1 MSEQSY
7 IPCPS
12 CKNEITPDSD
22 FCPHCGI
29 IFDDASELAYCEVH
43 MGVHEGGVCI
53 ICRKLLCR
61 ECAVNVSS
69 RLFCMDHADL
79 EVQQD
84 YVNVFESS
92 DPSEVTLVFSIL
104 EQAGIQALSQNVPRA
119 IPNPLLVDDNFFR
132 TSLGQLAK
140 IFVPIPLY
148 APACKVL
155 EEWEEGNKDFG
166 ADNY

>member
-1 MSEQSY
+1 
-7 IPCPS
+7 
-12 CKNEITPDSD
+12 
-22 FCPHCGI
+22 
-29 IFDDASELAYCEVH
+29 
-43 MGVHEGGVCI
+43 
-53 ICRKLLCR
+53 
-61 ECAVNVSS
+61 
-69 RLFCMDHADL
+69 MDHADL

-148 APACKVL
+148 TPACKVL

-166 ADNY
+166 ADN